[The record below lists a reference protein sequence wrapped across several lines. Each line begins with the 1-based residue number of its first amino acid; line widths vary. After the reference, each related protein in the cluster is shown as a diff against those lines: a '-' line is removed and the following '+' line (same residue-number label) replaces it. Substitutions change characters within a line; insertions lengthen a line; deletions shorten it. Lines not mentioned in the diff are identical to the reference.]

1 MTGIELS
8 KQCGDKAM
16 QGEKQVEQGMQ
27 AYNLQRTVNNVAGF
41 VEEVWDDMGWDKG
54 SIDFRYDEGNGGHAS
69 LRVAS
74 EDIRPLGPREC
85 DDLVFMVYDALQGT
99 PLKKYVALDAFRS
112 GKISVTV
119 DIQLIHPVTLARE
132 FYEFWQDLSSRGMK
146 ELGL

>member
-16 QGEKQVEQGMQ
+16 QSEKQIEQGMQ

-41 VEEVWDDMGWDKG
+41 VEEIWDDMGWDKG
-54 SIDFRYDEGNGGHAS
+54 SIDYSCSTSDVSHAYLIVKS
-69 LRVAS
+69 D
-74 EDIRPLGPREC
+74 DIRPLGEK
-85 DDLVFMVYDALQGT
+85 DAMNLAFMVQDALEGT
-99 PLKKYVALDAFRS
+99 PLKKYVAVDAFRS
-112 GKISVTV
+112 GRNSLSV